1 MYSQSRRDYQEMREE
16 IVKQLTAWLKH
27 YGFNEASKYSLAT
40 VIAVSS
46 MQLTDSWSKIRIKWK
61 CLTSE

>member
-1 MYSQSRRDYQEMREE
+1 MREE